1 MAKKRYMRE
10 ERFEL
15 LLSSAK
21 EAVLVSRGKKKAA
34 RRTVISTWKEK
45 LESPC
50 K

>member
-1 MAKKRYMRE
+1 MSRKR
-10 ERFEL
+10 FQL
-15 LLSSAK
+15 LLASAK
-21 EAVLVSRGKKKAA
+21 EVVLIAKGKKKAA

>member
-21 EAVLVSRGKKKAA
+21 EAVPRGKKKAA